1 MIKNFSFLFLT
12 FFSFFIDSQT
22 ILSSYGFSG
31 IANGTGTIDPTPL
44 NSVAGLTTTAFS
56 AVGVSSNPNASG
68 RFSFIN
74 WPLGATN
81 GVDSYTAFTGVLT
94 PTAYYEVSLIPLAT
108 YTLNLSSISFFV
120 RRSSTGIRNYA
131 VRSNVDNYQ
140 NNLPVS
146 VGSNTKISVV
156 NPDIFFW
163 NFDATS
169 TSSDQKGS
177 TINLSATSY
186 TSCVDTLTFRF
197 YAWNAEATGGTF
209 SIDSVVFF
217 GSATN
222 SITPDPP
229 LDVSIEK
236 QKSGFENNFKIYPN
250 PMSEGVLNFES
261 SFMPTKIQLVDVF
274 GKVVFEKADFVSEE
288 KSSVQFSNL
297 FSGTYFLKVYSEKGI
312 VVKKITVA
320 N

>member
-44 NSVAGLTTTAFS
+44 NSAAGLTTTAFS
-56 AVGVSSNPNASG
+56 ANGVSSNPNASG

-81 GVDSYTAFTGVLT
+81 GVDSYTTFTGVLT
-94 PTAYYEVSLIPLAT
+94 PTAYYEVSLIPLPS

-131 VRSNVDNYQ
+131 VRSNVDDYQ
-140 NNLPVS
+140 NNLPAS
-146 VGSNTKISVV
+146 VGSNTKISVI
-156 NPDIFFW
+156 NPDVFFW

-177 TINLSATSY
+177 TINLSAPSY
-186 TSCVDTLTFRF
+186 TNCVDTLTFRF

-222 SITPDPP
+222 SITPEPP
-229 LDVSIEK
+229 IDVSIEK
-236 QKSGFENNFKIYPN
+236 QKSNLENSFKIYPN

-261 SFMPTKIQLVDVF
+261 SSKLTKLQLVDVL
-274 GKVVFEKADFVSEE
+274 GKVIFEKTDFVSEE
-288 KSSVQFSNL
+288 TTKIQFFNL
-297 FSGTYFLKVYSEKGI
+297 SLGTYYFKVYSEKEI
-312 VVKKITVA
+312 VVKKVA
-320 N
+320 VVD